1 MLLMPLMRTTPPFWM
16 PEMQRLLIAACAV
29 LSACSVGSD
38 WKPSRSGEIIRYT
51 TVGSSLPF
59 DSIILGERWKT
70 AGKYGAR
77 DGDTLVSLPPGTFG
91 GADAIDV
98 YRNTG
103 GVVTRI
109 EFLYRAR
116 RDVNALLHDY
126 RSSLGPP
133 FAATTDTL
141 GGAIRHTTR
150 WQDNATEFVL
160 STMTPPQKDSVG
172 AVAVLSDRSHRR

>member
-1 MLLMPLMRTTPPFWM
+1 MGKRTVCQ
-16 PEMQRLLIAACAV
+16 MQRRLVAACAV
-29 LSACSVGSD
+29 LSACSGGSD
-38 WKPSRSGEIIRYT
+38 WKPSRPGEISRYT

-77 DGDTLVSLPPGTFG
+77 DGDTLSSLPPGTFG

-98 YRNTG
+98 YRDTG

-109 EFLYRAR
+109 EFLFHAR
-116 RDVNALLHDY
+116 RDVNALLNDY

-133 FAATTDTL
+133 FAAATDTL
-141 GGAIRHTTR
+141 ADVIRATTR
-150 WQDNATEFVL
+150 WQDDATAFV
-160 STMTPPQKDSVG
+160 V
-172 AVAVLSDRSHRR
+172 RR